1 MSEKQILRKFNRILK
16 KIKDIEPGLVTL
28 TNKELKAKTDE
39 FRARIKEG
47 ETLDDLLPEA
57 FAVVCEADRRI
68 LGMHPY
74 DVQIIGGIGLHKGY
88 MCEMATGEG
97 KTLTA
102 TMPLY
107 LNALEGKGCLLLTT
121 NDYLARRDAEE
132 MGPVYEF
139 LGLTI
144 AAGVSESPEE
154 KMDNDE
160 KRAIYACDIV
170 YSTHGVLGFDYLFN
184 NLVKDAS
191 DRFLREFNYIIM
203 DEADSVLLDSA
214 QMPLVIAGS
223 YRVQSNLYE
232 LSDFFVSTLKEG
244 VDYEKEEK
252 KVWLTEKGIK
262 YAEDF
267 FRIDNFYD
275 SKYFEINRHVNL
287 ALRAHTLFEYSKD
300 YMIDKKGELVLLDG
314 GSGRMMPGVKL
325 RGGLHQAIEVK
336 EKQEASRETKSVA
349 SITYQNLFNL
359 FPKIAGMSGTI
370 SDAAAELKSIYG
382 VDVLVIPTNKPKRRR
397 DLKDTYFRTKKSEYD
412 AVLNAILRDHRLGRP
427 VLAVASSIFETEY
440 ISRKLID
447 EHVPHNVLN
456 ANNAAWEAEIIKEAG
471 QKYAVTIATSMAGRG
486 TDIKLGEG
494 VAELGG
500 LTVIGVGR
508 MPNVRLERQARG
520 RSGRQGDPGVSRFF
534 VSLEDE
540 VVSNSP
546 ISGADKYI
554 NSGKRLSY
562 RKLVKLI
569 DGSRGL
575 GEENAVSSRRSAFD
589 YDVVLQRQRKLIYD
603 TRNNLLDGG
612 TLSDEQIEE
621 IVEDNISLFIK
632 KEYAR
637 TQQSLNRYIL
647 DNISYRLPPPIDEEK
662 LRDRKYVKKYLTSL
676 VKKRLEERME
686 EFGDED
692 LYYNFL
698 RITTL
703 EAIDGAWVDEV
714 DYLQQLQAAVSGRSS
729 AQRKPL
735 YEYQLEAYDS
745 FVRMKELIRK
755 DILRFILLSSV
766 KVTEEG
772 ELSIVYP

>member
-1 MSEKQILRKFNRILK
+1 MSEKRILRKFNRILEN
-16 KIKDIEPGLVTL
+16 IKDIENDIRYL
-28 TNKELKAKTDE
+28 KDDELKAKTDE
-39 FRARIKEG
+39 FRSRLKAG
-47 ETLDDLLPEA
+47 ETMDDILAEA

-132 MGPVYEF
+132 MGPVYRF

-144 AAGVSESPEE
+144 AAGVGEDPEE
-154 KMDNDE
+154 KMSNDE
-160 KRAIYACDIV
+160 KREIYNCDIV

-191 DRFLREFNYIIM
+191 DRFLRDFNYIIM

-232 LSDFFVSTLKEG
+232 LAAFFVSTLKEG
-244 VDYEKEEK
+244 EDYEKEEK

-287 ALRAHTLFEYSKD
+287 SLRAHTLFEYSKD
-300 YMIDKKGELVLLDG
+300 YMMDKKGELVLLDG

-336 EKQEASRETKSVA
+336 EKQPASRETKSVA

-359 FPKIAGMSGTI
+359 YPKIAGMSGTI
-370 SDAAAELKSIYG
+370 ADAAAELKNIYG
-382 VDVLVIPTNKPKRRR
+382 VEVLVIPTNKPRKRR
-397 DLKDTYFRTKKSEYD
+397 DMKDNYYRTKKEEFD
-412 AVLNAILRDHRLGRP
+412 AVMSAILRAHRLGRP
-427 VLAVASSIFETEY
+427 VLAVASSIYETEY

-447 EHVPHNVLN
+447 EHVAHNVLN

-471 QKYAVTIATSMAGRG
+471 QKYAVTVATSMAGRG
-486 TDIKLGEG
+486 TDIKLGDG

-508 MPNVRLERQARG
+508 MSNIRLERQARG
-520 RSGRQGDPGVSRFF
+520 RAGRQGDPGVSKFY

-540 VVSNSP
+540 VVSQSP
-546 ISGADKYI
+546 MNGAEKYI
-554 NSGKRLSY
+554 NTDKKLNY
-562 RKLVKLI
+562 RKLVRLI

-575 GEENAVSSRRSAFD
+575 GEESAVSSRRSAFD

-612 TLSDEQIEE
+612 TLSEEQIEE
-621 IVEDNISLFIK
+621 IVDENISLFIK
-632 KEYAR
+632 TEYAK

-647 DNISYRLPPPIDEEK
+647 DNLSYRLPSPLNEEK
-662 LRDRKYVKKYLTSL
+662 LRDRKYVKKYLKDL
-676 VKKRLEERME
+676 VMKRLKERSEEL
-686 EFGDED
+686 GDEN
-692 LYYNFL
+692 LYFNFL
-698 RITTL
+698 RITAL

-735 YEYQLEAYDS
+735 YEYRLEAYDS
-745 FVRMKELIRK
+745 FVRMRELIRK
-755 DILRFILLSSV
+755 DILRYILLSSV